1 LLGSQSAEEECHE
14 VWGCSRSNTARYRC
28 DRGDR
33 VRGRPAEIGNRYTV
47 DTLTVTSTRQADGNA
62 VQEGIITG
70 HLTGTI
76 SGTYVAQFDW
86 VVHPSGQ
93 LEAHVTGLVTGTS
106 PCGSGAMPFRT
117 DTSGTFAA
125 YAGTHEGIENANNTA
140 NTATNF
146 ELVGCGLNLTYTGT
160 YRCLS

>member
-1 LLGSQSAEEECHE
+1 MKFGFTLAAILLATVAIVATATAAGPPKSAT
-14 VWGCSRSNTARYRC
+14 GT
-28 DRGDR
+28 D
-33 VRGRPAEIGNRYTV
+33 TV
-47 DTLTVTSTRQADGNA
+47 DTLTVTSTWQAAGNT

-76 SGTYVAQFDW
+76 SAKYVAQFHW
-86 VVHPSGQ
+86 VLHPSGQ

-117 DTSGTFAA
+117 DTSGTFTA
-125 YAGTHEGIENANNTA
+125 YAGTHEGIDNADNTA

-146 ELVGCGLNLTYTGT
+146 ELVGSDFNLTYSGT